1 MHVRLR
7 LFASFADLAGVCE
20 LEMELGEGARLSAL
34 QAALAAKH
42 AELGAAVARAV
53 WAVDR
58 HLVQDDPPLRDGA
71 EIAMMPP
78 FSGG

>member
-1 MHVRLR
+1 
-7 LFASFADLAGVCE
+7 
-20 LEMELGEGARLSAL
+20 
-34 QAALAAKH
+34 
-42 AELGAAVARAV
+42 VARAV